1 MTQTEKPNG
10 LFLNEVITD
19 VRCITSQAP
28 CCSSA
33 HLEQTEQGTKTNQM
47 WYVALLECDSIII
60 PGMGK

>member
-10 LFLNEVITD
+10 LFLKEVITD

-33 HLEQTEQGTKTNQM
+33 RSEQTEHGTKTNQI
-47 WYVALLECDSIII
+47 WYVALPEWDSIII
-60 PGMGK
+60 LGMGK